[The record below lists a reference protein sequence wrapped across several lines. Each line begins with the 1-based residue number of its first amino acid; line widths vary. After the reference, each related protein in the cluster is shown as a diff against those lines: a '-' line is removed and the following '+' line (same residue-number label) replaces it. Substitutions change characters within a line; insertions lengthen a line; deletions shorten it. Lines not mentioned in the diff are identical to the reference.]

1 MPFLACLGV
10 VTSLMSSNFIVFNI
24 SDSLDENF
32 LRPTAQIY
40 SNYTPLF
47 IKDSVTNF
55 FYNLAEIDTVINQLL
70 QGKPRLAAEDSLR
83 FVINTK
89 LLYANYENYFNVK
102 ILTPYSEG
110 PMVNFFYN
118 YKLKFK
124 EIFFIKDLQNYI
136 IKKHENRSF
145 WALQIFLKSKYK
157 LANFLKNKKKN
168 VKKKQ
173 SKLKIEKYADFKKI
187 KFNSK
192 KIESIKSKLSNFC
205 KNEDELLRLNNLLVY
220 LDNK

>member
-1 MPFLACLGV
+1 MLI
-10 VTSLMSSNFIVFNI
+10 IVSIILPI
-24 SDSLDENF
+24 SF
-32 LRPTAQIY
+32 FQI
-40 SNYTPLF
+40 F
-47 IKDSVTNF
+47 DF
-55 FYNLAEIDTVINQLL
+55 FYSRNSPKYNPFKLRDIINN
-70 QGKPRLAAEDSLR
+70 GKSLYIR
-83 FVINTK
+83 DDLGWYYLSSGFLGESRYGK
-89 LLYANYENYFNVK
+89 NYFNVK

-124 EIFFIKDLQNYI
+124 EIFFIKDLQNYV

-145 WALQIFLKSKYK
+145 WTLQILLKTKYK

-192 KIESIKSKLSNFC
+192 KIQSIKSKLSNFC